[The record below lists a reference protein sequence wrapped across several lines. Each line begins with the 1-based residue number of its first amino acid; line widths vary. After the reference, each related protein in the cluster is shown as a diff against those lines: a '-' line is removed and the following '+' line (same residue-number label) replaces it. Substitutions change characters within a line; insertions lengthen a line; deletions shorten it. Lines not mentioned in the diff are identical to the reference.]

1 MKQTKVELITVSD
14 GAKRTFDIEHAERI
28 LAMQHSG
35 WALPADSEFELKN
48 GTIIKRDKGKD
59 K

>member
-28 LAMQHSG
+28 LAMPHSG
-35 WALPADSEFELKN
+35 WALPADSEYEYKD
-48 GTIIKRDKGKD
+48 GTINRRDKGKD

>member
-1 MKQTKVELITVSD
+1 MKQTKVELITLSD

-28 LAMQHSG
+28 LAMPRSG
-35 WALPADSEFELKN
+35 WALPSDSEYEYKD
-48 GTIIKRDKGKD
+48 GTINRRDKGKN